1 MQSYF
6 ELDENDYK
14 IIYAKGGRIEHF
26 LFEFNKDNDSIDMV
40 LNPIINDLKIAQGLL
55 IKFITSSKD
64 EQFYNIEKIMAR
76 INKLT
81 HKDALIIIGICNYYL
96 EDEIFKFEIIISGLP
111 KFKTNI

>member
-1 MQSYF
+1 MFDYF
-6 ELDENDYK
+6 PGEKFL
-14 IIYAKGGRIEHF
+14 EHF

-76 INKLT
+76 INKA
-81 HKDALIIIGICNYYL
+81 KAR
-96 EDEIFKFEIIISGLP
+96 SRS
-111 KFKTNI
+111 